1 MTDYYQDPG
10 ATASDAEDGDIT
22 NKIVKTITKTTTFEG
37 STFEAP
43 VDNIPLD
50 AEATYTINYSVTDS
64 AGVSATTSRQVNVSP
79 GGSTD
84 GLFVNVGVQGGGSF
98 ILRGFRTGYEKI
110 ASEFD
115 GGGRHAS
122 KNNYGSVSTQRWR
135 PDLSGDQGGLITY
148 IGWSAIKRINSK
160 YYKDKSTFGI
170 GFSGDL
176 SNGDPYNSEAPFK
189 YVEILGYKFY
199 AHTIKNFGVGSYA
212 RFNEKLGTTF
222 YEWQWREG
230 ETIDDESRFNFY
242 NGRAVSNSGQV
253 GRSSMIFEVF

>member
-176 SNGDPYNSEAPFK
+176 SNGDPYNSEAPLNMLKFLDISFMH
-189 YVEILGYKFY
+189 ILLKILVSDPTLDLMKSSGL
-199 AHTIKNFGVGSYA
+199 
-212 RFNEKLGTTF
+212 RFMSGNGEREKLSMMSQDSTSIMV
-222 YEWQWREG
+222 E
-230 ETIDDESRFNFY
+230 RFQI
-242 NGRAVSNSGQV
+242 VV
-253 GRSSMIFEVF
+253 K